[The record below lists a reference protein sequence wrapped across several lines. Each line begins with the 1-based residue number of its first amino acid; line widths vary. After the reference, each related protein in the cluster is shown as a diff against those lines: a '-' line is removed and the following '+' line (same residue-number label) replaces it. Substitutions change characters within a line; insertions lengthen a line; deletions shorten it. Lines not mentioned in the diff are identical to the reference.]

1 MSERA
6 PAGDVIKCLSST
18 SDKIRA
24 LARAGYLRTEISQLL
39 GIRYQHVPK
48 VLVDSGM
55 TEGLKNTVTAERP
68 ALVVEDPARRPATT
82 SWEVLLRANFK
93 FVGEW
98 GSGAGDDIQLDAKA
112 PVEPGVYAFVLN
124 EQVVYVGLTQTGLR
138 TRLNHY
144 RLGHERQRTSARV
157 KGLIVAALAAG
168 ARIKVLV
175 ATPPASEWNGLPVNT
190 AAGLEA
196 GLIQMIRP
204 RWNIRGT

>member
-6 PAGDVIKCLSST
+6 PVDKVTKYLSST

-39 GIRYQHVPK
+39 GIRYQHVRK
-48 VLVDSGM
+48 VLVDAGM
-55 TEGLKNTVTAERP
+55 TEGLKNAVAAERP
-68 ALVVEDPARRPATT
+68 ALIVEDPAQRPATT
-82 SWEVLLRANFK
+82 SWEVLLRADFK

-98 GSGAGDDIQLDAKA
+98 ISRAGDDIRLDATA

-124 EQVVYVGLTQTGLR
+124 DEVVYVGLTQTGLR
-138 TRLNHY
+138 TRLGHY

-168 ARIKVLV
+168 ERIKVLV
-175 ATPPASEWNGLPVNT
+175 ATPAASEWNGLPVNT

-204 RWNIRGT
+204 QWNIQGT